1 MSAENKKKAVIY
13 CRVSTKEQVDEGG
26 SLASQERVCKEYAL
40 QNGYEIVEVFIE
52 LGESAKNKNRTQL
65 KRLIDY
71 CTNKKNSIQAVIAY
85 KVDRVARNID
95 DYRYIRVLLKR
106 YGVEIKSTSEYFED
120 TPAGRFMENII
131 ANVAQFDNDVRTERS
146 VGGMRDAMREGR
158 YVWVAPFGY
167 SNEKV
172 AEKST
177 IVQNEFAPVIRKTFE
192 QIAQNKESVDAI
204 RRRLHSEGLATKTG
218 KIITKSHLYRLL
230 NNETYAGWIIKFGE
244 RHKGLFEPI
253 VSEELFEQ
261 VQRVLKRRAHRGF
274 TYQRENPDFPLR
286 RFVFH
291 PNGKKIT
298 GHWSKGRHKKYAY
311 YRFIGISGSEM
322 KKDTLEDAYMAFVN
336 TYSIDQKHLP
346 YLRKALKEA
355 LDNTTQNDFREAEK
369 LRASI
374 SELHAKQTSLI
385 DKNDKGII
393 SDTVLRHQLEQ
404 VEEKLTKAHAA
415 LYTLPGRKEDI
426 GELLDF
432 VSVYLEN
439 PGSVW
444 QKASFKQ
451 RVELQWFEFPQGV
464 VLKDNKFRTAEI
476 ASIFK
481 VKDVFLPRLSSKVRS
496 GGQDYEHASNN
507 KRSLDCIPME
517 AWHQY
522 AKDIRRLA
530 EILRPPNPKTLP
542 NEANYTPLYRL
553 N

>member
-1 MSAENKKKAVIY
+1 M
-13 CRVSTKEQVDEGG
+13 
-26 SLASQERVCKEYAL
+26 
-40 QNGYEIVEVFIE
+40 
-52 LGESAKNKNRTQL
+52 GESAKNKNRTQL

-71 CTNKKNSIQAVIAY
+71 CTNKKNGIHAVIAY
-85 KVDRVARNID
+85 KVDRIARNID

-146 VGGMRDAMREGR
+146 IGGMRDAMREGR
-158 YVWVAPFGY
+158 YVWGAPFGY

-172 AEKST
+172 ADKST
-177 IVQNEFAPVIRKTFE
+177 IVKNGSATVMRKTFE

-204 RRRLHSEGLATKTG
+204 RRRLHSEGLATKNG

-261 VQRVLKRRAHRGF
+261 VQRILKRRAHRGF

-286 RFVFH
+286 RFVYH

-298 GHWSKGRHKKYAY
+298 GYWSKGRHKKYAY

-322 KKDTLEDAYMAFVN
+322 KKHTLEDAYIAFVN
-336 TYSIDQKHLP
+336 RYTIDQKHLA
-346 YLRKALKEA
+346 YLRKALKDA
-355 LDNTTQNDFREAEK
+355 LDNTSQTDFKEAERF
-369 LRASI
+369 RAAI

-415 LYTLPGRKEDI
+415 LYTLPDKKEDV
-426 GELLDF
+426 GELFDF
-432 VSVYLEN
+432 ASTYLEN
-439 PGSVW
+439 PGGVW

-481 VKDVFLPRLSSKVRS
+481 VKDAFSPRLSSKVHS

-507 KRSLDCIPME
+507 KLTLDCIPME
-517 AWHQY
+517 AWQQY

-530 EILRPPNPKTLP
+530 EILRTPNTRDLPK
-542 NEANYTPLYRL
+542 EANYTPLYLL